1 MTVILFDRER
11 VRKIMLEDGYKE
23 RQVAESVA
31 SMRCLN
37 QKLQPLIDAY
47 LKDKSLADHYQIEGL
62 TIAMI
67 MEKFQCDFWVGLQFL
82 DDFVEDPER
91 AEFVKEF
98 SLLN

>member
-1 MTVILFDRER
+1 MILFDRER

-23 RQVAESVA
+23 QQVDESVA
-31 SMRCLN
+31 SMRKLN

-47 LKDKSLADHYQIEGL
+47 LKDKSLADQYQIEGL

-67 MEKFQCDFWVGLQFL
+67 MEKFDCDFWVGLEFL

-91 AEFVKEF
+91 AGFVKEF